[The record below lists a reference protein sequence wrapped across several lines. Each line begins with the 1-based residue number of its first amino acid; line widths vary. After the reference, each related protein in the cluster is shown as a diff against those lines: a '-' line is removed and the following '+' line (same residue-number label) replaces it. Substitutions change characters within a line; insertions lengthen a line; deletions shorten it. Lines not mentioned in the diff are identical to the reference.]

1 MRSEDDEEKGEEEEW
16 VKCEGGRG
24 GGTMRDGTS
33 WQWEGGVSG
42 RMVVW
47 AQGLRVLEPWYIRV
61 SGS

>member
-42 RMVVW
+42 RMVVR